1 MILIHDYI
9 IRELRSTKKGK
20 GLWVDPI
27 ETYIMKYINDIVIF
41 ANKKNDFLSTHDH
54 GFFVGNLKHNP
65 K

>member
-27 ETYIMKYINDIVIF
+27 ETYIMTYINDIVIF
-41 ANKKNDFLSTHDH
+41 ANKTNTTK
-54 GFFVGNLKHNP
+54 K
-65 K
+65 

>member
-20 GLWVDPI
+20 GLWVDPT

-41 ANKKNDFLSTHDH
+41 ANKTNTTK
-54 GFFVGNLKHNP
+54 K
-65 K
+65 